1 MGYGRAHMGYGE
13 LLSRKLCSA
22 GQFTEAIAAATAEI
36 KAEPEEPE
44 AYFNRGQAL
53 AALERY
59 EEAAA
64 DYERALGMDASAS
77 ALDPEAVD
85 DELFFALRRQAE
97 GLVANRAAAVA
108 TLGRYLE
115 ILPEG
120 RHVADV
126 PKWIDNL
133 NGVESVWVRDRA

>member
-1 MGYGRAHMGYGE
+1 MRYPPPPMGYGQLR
-13 LLSRKLCSA
+13 SRKLVAEGS
-22 GQFTEAIAAATAEI
+22 FEAAVAAATAEL
-36 KAEPEEPE
+36 AADPAEPE

-53 AALERY
+53 AAQDRFA
-59 EEAAA
+59 EAAA

-77 ALDPEAVD
+77 ALDPAEVD

-97 GLVANRAAAVA
+97 GLAANRAEAVA

-115 ILPEG
+115 LLPEG

-126 PKWIDNL
+126 SKWIDKID
-133 NGVESVWVRDRA
+133 GKETVWFRDRA

>member
-1 MGYGRAHMGYGE
+1 MRYPPRPMGYGQLR
-13 LLSRKLCSA
+13 SRKLLSE
-22 GQFTEAIAAATAEI
+22 GLFVDAIAAADAEI
-36 KAEPEEPE
+36 ASEPAEPE

-53 AALERY
+53 AAEGRY
-59 EEAAA
+59 AEAAV
-64 DYERALGMDASAS
+64 DYESALGMDASAS

-97 GLVANRAAAVA
+97 GLAANHADAVA
-108 TLGRYLE
+108 ALGRYLE

-126 PKWIDNL
+126 SKWIDKL
-133 NGVESVWVRDRA
+133 EGREAVWFRDRA

>member
-1 MGYGRAHMGYGE
+1 MSYGE
-13 LLSRKLCSA
+13 LLSRKLCSS
-22 GQFTEAIAAATAEI
+22 GQFEESIAAATAEI
-36 KAEPEEPE
+36 AAEPGEPE

-53 AALERY
+53 AALDRF

-97 GLVANRAAAVA
+97 RLAADRVAAIA
-108 TLGRYLE
+108 TLARYLE
-115 ILPEG
+115 ILPTG
-120 RHVADV
+120 RHVTDV
-126 PKWIDNL
+126 PKWVDKL
-133 NGVESVWVRDRA
+133 SGVEAVWVRDRA

>member
-1 MGYGRAHMGYGE
+1 MSYGQ
-13 LLSRKLCSA
+13 LKSRKLCTE
-22 GQFTEAIAAATAEI
+22 GRFEEAIAAAGAEL
-36 KAEPEEPE
+36 AAAPDEPE

-53 AALERY
+53 AALDRF

-64 DYERALGMDASAS
+64 DYQRALRLDASAS

-97 GLVANRAAAVA
+97 GLAGNRVAAVA

-126 PKWIDNL
+126 PKWIDKL
-133 NGVESVWVRDRA
+133 EGKEAVWVRERI

>member
-1 MGYGRAHMGYGE
+1 MGYGQLR
-13 LLSRKLCSA
+13 SRKLCA
-22 GQFTEAIAAATAEI
+22 EGRFDEAIAAAGAEI
-36 KAEPEEPE
+36 AAEPAEPE

-53 AALERY
+53 AGLGRFV
-59 EEAAA
+59 EAAA

-97 GLVANRAAAVA
+97 SLAASRVEAVA
-108 TLGRYLE
+108 ALGRYLE

-126 PKWIDNL
+126 SKWVDKL
-133 NGVESVWVRDRA
+133 EGREAVWFRERA

>member
-1 MGYGRAHMGYGE
+1 MGYGQLR
-13 LLSRKLCSA
+13 SRKLVA
-22 GQFTEAIAAATAEI
+22 EGRFDEAIAAATAE
-36 KAEPEEPE
+36 AAADPAEPE

-53 AALERY
+53 AAQDRFA
-59 EEAAA
+59 EAAA

-97 GLVANRAAAVA
+97 GLATNRTEAVA

-126 PKWIDNL
+126 SKWIDKL
-133 NGVESVWVRDRA
+133 NGKETVWFRERV